1 MGEQPRSI
9 EASRKALEEDLKK
22 LEHELRVELPKE
34 IDRARQLGDLSE
46 NAEYH
51 MALQRQQYVKARVM
65 QLRDRIGALAR
76 VNLGSIPKDKAA
88 YGSYLRLFDV
98 DKEEEL
104 EVYLVTHE
112 EADIQKGH
120 YSVQSPVGKAML
132 GKRVGDEVTVETPGG
147 KRNFEVLELKT
158 IHEQE

>member
-104 EVYLVTHE
+104 EVHLVTHE

-132 GKRVGDEVTVETPGG
+132 GKREGDEVTVETPGG
-147 KRNFEVLELKT
+147 KRTFEVLELKT
-158 IHEQE
+158 IHER

>member
-104 EVYLVTHE
+104 EVHLVTHE

-132 GKRVGDEVTVETPGG
+132 GKREGDEVTVETPGG
-147 KRNFEVLELKT
+147 KRTFEVLELKT
-158 IHEQE
+158 IHDR